1 MYFLKG
7 WVLFSFS
14 LGLLAQDASA
24 QLFPNLVGETLGT
37 LPKSRWMVSVAQ
49 VNGALESRFT
59 VDGSNQP
66 FSSLFQRQISWD
78 QVINDRPERRE
89 QVAGLLMA
97 NGVDPS
103 SAAGS
108 VNGEFIGRLTSTVP
122 VLGYGVNDRLGIFF
136 ALPVLKFEVRSGTGF
151 LSSSSTQK
159 LIQSLEASGQF
170 STARE
175 FSANFQSSF
184 SKQLARA
191 GYTAES
197 SYAETFLGDLRAEV
211 PYVVR
216 GPSRSIQVTWTQ
228 TVIAPTA
235 QRAPVSELFGF
246 FGGQGRWMLGSRG
259 IVGYTPPA
267 AKRLG
272 FIASVGGLVP
282 FVTHQA
288 MRVGPAGTADL
299 ITDIDPN
306 TRVSG
311 GFQYQ
316 AFASTHYQLNRTFRA
331 RVSYQFQEILDRTYS
346 GNLFTSERYQ
356 EMSRG
361 SGERLQSIQAGID
374 INTIQAFLSG
384 DFVMPGMLNLAA
396 AFPLTGRNSLA
407 STAWMI
413 QGAMFF

>member
-1 MYFLKG
+1 MQFPRFLILSIS
-7 WVLFSFS
+7 VLGFF
-14 LGLLAQDASA
+14 ASTANA

-49 VNGALESRFT
+49 VNGAMESRFT
-59 VDGSNQP
+59 ADGTNQS
-66 FSSLFQRQISWD
+66 FSSLFNRQVSWE
-78 QVINDRPERRE
+78 QVISDRPERKE

-103 SAAGS
+103 SQAGA
-108 VNGEFIGRLTSTVP
+108 VNGEFVGRMTSTVP
-122 VLGYGVNDRLGIFF
+122 VLGYGVNDRLGIFL
-136 ALPVLKFEVRSGTGF
+136 ALPVLKFEVRSGAGF
-151 LSSSSTQK
+151 LSSQSTQK
-159 LIQSLEASGQF
+159 LIQNLEASGQF

-191 GYTAES
+191 GYTMDS
-197 SYAETFLGDLRAEV
+197 SYTQTFLGDLRAEI

-216 GPSRSIQVTWTQ
+216 GTSRSVELTWTQ
-228 TVIAPTA
+228 TVVAPTA
-235 QRAPVSELFGF
+235 QQAPVSELFGF
-246 FGGQGRWMLGSRG
+246 FGGQGRWMLGSRA
-259 IVGYTPPA
+259 IAGYTPPSVR
-267 AKRLG
+267 RLG
-272 FIASVGGLVP
+272 FVGSLGGLVP
-282 FVTHQA
+282 FATHRA
-288 MRVGPAGTADL
+288 MRVGPVGTTDL
-299 ITDIDPN
+299 ISDVDPN

-311 GFQYQ
+311 GLQYQ
-316 AFASTHYQLNRTFRA
+316 AYLSTHYQLNRTFKA

-346 GNLFTSERYQ
+346 GTLFSAPRYE

-361 SGERLQSIQAGID
+361 SGERLQSFQAALE

-396 AFPLTGRNSLA
+396 AFPVSGKNSLS